1 MQAVLRVLTA
11 MLFAGAITG
20 VPAHA
25 QTMTLSLSDSDFVV
39 TPNFGVVDF
48 FTLDVEI
55 ARPLAPGV
63 YINPPLV
70 DVSYQVRGTL
80 PPGTPSGLR
89 TVNLQRYLTGAEF
102 YAQGSS
108 LRFEISRNAVLVDGI
123 QIAELV
129 GSGTVLT
136 FNAREINTGR
146 FTPPQLTLDAN
157 ARGRLQN
164 SNNVPSVEPLVT
176 VDFGAEYIT
185 SLLFDPGN
193 TTVIRATGGGIDDD
207 DDGGNV
213 CIISNIVGGTWLQPK
228 LKRLREFRDKYL
240 LPYKFGQHFVAWYY
254 EVSPVLTDSV
264 AQHTL
269 LRVLAMALLTPLIY
283 SIEYPVAAM
292 FLFALAVVY
301 GRRQLVWRR

>member
-1 MQAVLRVLTA
+1 
-11 MLFAGAITG
+11 MLFAGAIAG
-20 VPAHA
+20 SPAHA

-70 DVSYQVRGTL
+70 DVAYQVRGTL

-89 TVNLQRYLTGAEF
+89 TLNLQRYMTGAEF

-108 LRFEISRNAVLVDGI
+108 LRFEIRQSAVLADGV
-123 QIAELV
+123 QIAELA

-176 VDFGAEYIT
+176 VDFGEEYIT

-269 LRVLAMALLTPLIY
+269 LRMLAMALLTPLIY

-292 FLFALAVVY
+292 FLFALAVVC
-301 GRRQLVWRR
+301 GRRQRIWHS

>member
-1 MQAVLRVLTA
+1 MQAVLRELTA
-11 MLFAGAITG
+11 MLFAGVIAG

-25 QTMTLSLSDSDFVV
+25 QTMTLSMSDSDFVV

-70 DVSYQVRGTL
+70 DVAYQVRGTL
-80 PPGTPSGLR
+80 QPGTPSGLR
-89 TVNLQRYLTGAEF
+89 TLNLQRYMTGAEF

-108 LRFEISRNAVLVDGI
+108 LRFEIRQSAVLVDGI
-123 QIAELV
+123 QVTELV
-129 GSGTVLT
+129 GAGTVLT

-164 SNNVPSVEPLVT
+164 SNNIPSVEPLVT
-176 VDFGAEYIT
+176 VGFGEEYIT

-193 TTVIRATGGGIDDD
+193 TTVIRASGGGVIDD
-207 DDGGNV
+207 DDGGTV
-213 CIISNIVGGTWLQPK
+213 CIISNIVSGTWLEPG
-228 LKRLREFRDKYL
+228 LKHLREFRDKYL
-240 LPYKFGQHFVAWYY
+240 LPYRFGQHFVAWYY
-254 EVSPVLTDSV
+254 EVSPALTDSIT
-264 AQHTL
+264 QHTS
-269 LRVLAMALLTPLIY
+269 LRLLAMALLTPLVY

-292 FLFALAVVY
+292 FLFALAVAY
-301 GRRQLVWRR
+301 GTRQRIWHS

>member
-1 MQAVLRVLTA
+1 
-11 MLFAGAITG
+11 MLFAAALAGA
-20 VPAHA
+20 PAHA
-25 QTMTLSLSDSDFVV
+25 QTMTLSLSDRDFVV

-63 YINPPLV
+63 YINPPLI
-70 DVSYQVRGTL
+70 DVTYQVRGTL
-80 PPGTPSGLR
+80 PPGTPSGSR
-89 TVNLQRYLTGAEF
+89 TLNLQRYLTGAEF

-108 LRFEISRNAVLVDGI
+108 LRFEIRQNAVLADGV
-123 QIAELV
+123 QVAELV
-129 GSGTVLT
+129 GNGTVLT

-157 ARGRLQN
+157 GRGRLQN

-176 VDFGAEYIT
+176 VDFGEEYIT

-193 TTVIRATGGGIDDD
+193 TTVIRATGGVIDDD
-207 DDGGNV
+207 DDGGTV
-213 CIISNIVGGTWLQPK
+213 CIISNIVAGTWLEPG

-254 EVSPVLTDSV
+254 RVSPTLADSIT
-264 AQHTL
+264 QHSL
-269 LRVLAMALLTPLIY
+269 LRVIAMALLTPLIY
-283 SIEYPVAAM
+283 GIQYPLAAM
-292 FLFALAVVY
+292 LLFPLAVAY
-301 GRRQLVWRR
+301 RKTRCRC